1 MVGEYNVT
9 DPEFIK
15 KKKILQALITKLSN
29 AYPNQT
35 SPIRTAQVKL
45 DIIHMVAEIP
55 LPF

>member
-9 DPEFIK
+9 DPEFFFL
-15 KKKILQALITKLSN
+15 KILQALITKLSN

-45 DIIHMVAEIP
+45 YITHMVAKIP